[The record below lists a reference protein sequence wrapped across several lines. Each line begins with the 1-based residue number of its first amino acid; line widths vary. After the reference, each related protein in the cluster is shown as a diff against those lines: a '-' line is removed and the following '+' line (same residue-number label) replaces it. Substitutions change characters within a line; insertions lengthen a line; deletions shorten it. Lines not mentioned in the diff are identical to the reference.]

1 VIEVSVT
8 KLYAETLDTT
18 GIAPKKRSVQGCLYM
33 LGGFQIFR
41 GNETA
46 LCINSD
52 TKYSDR
58 FISAARTDSRV
69 SS

>member
-1 VIEVSVT
+1 MIEVSAT
-8 KLYAETLDTT
+8 SLYAETLDTT

-33 LGGFQIFR
+33 LGGLQIFL
-41 GNETA
+41 GNEAA
-46 LCINSD
+46 LCTNSD

-58 FISAARTDSRV
+58 FISAPRTDSRE